1 MYAEVMLELNFSYRY
16 NLNPIWR
23 VCAVKVLFTH
33 LVQS

>member
-1 MYAEVMLELNFSYRY
+1 MYAEVMLELNFSY
-16 NLNPIWR
+16 LTAIWR

>member
-16 NLNPIWR
+16 NLWR